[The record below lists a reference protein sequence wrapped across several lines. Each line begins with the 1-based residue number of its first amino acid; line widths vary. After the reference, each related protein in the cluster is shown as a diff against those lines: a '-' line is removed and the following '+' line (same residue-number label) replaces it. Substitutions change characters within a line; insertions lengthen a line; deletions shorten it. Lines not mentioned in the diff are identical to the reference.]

1 MLFEVFIIKDDAP
14 AMSAADAP
22 IETQLATNNAV
33 DNDALPVEYQ
43 PAVDINP
50 INMATSTY
58 GNTAN
63 MRLGDTT
70 DTCHSSTSNTKG
82 KHPEYPGHNQPAMAI
97 PNNASS
103 ISYIHAID
111 TNQFGHNR
119 DKTGNNK
126 NMTFKANS
134 QHLYGQQSLNGSLPC
149 TASTMRYGRMDGNI
163 PRRKEW
169 LEEPISLLCNI

>member
-1 MLFEVFIIKDDAP
+1 
-14 AMSAADAP
+14 MSAADAP
-22 IETQLATNNAV
+22 TKSAASVEPQLAANNAV
-33 DNDALPVEYQ
+33 DNDVLPVEDQ

-50 INMATSTY
+50 INMAASTY
-58 GNTAN
+58 GNIAT
-63 MRLGDTT
+63 MRLGDTAA
-70 DTCHSSTSNTKG
+70 TCHSSTNNTKG

-111 TNQFGHNR
+111 TTQFGHNR
-119 DKTGNNK
+119 DKTGNNR
-126 NMTFKANS
+126 NMTFKANP

-149 TASTMRYGRMDGNI
+149 TARTMRYDSMDGNI

>member
-1 MLFEVFIIKDDAP
+1 
-14 AMSAADAP
+14 MSAADAP
-22 IETQLATNNAV
+22 TKSAASIETQLAANNAV
-33 DNDALPVEYQ
+33 DNDVLPVEDQ
-43 PAVDINP
+43 PVVDINP

-58 GNTAN
+58 GNTAT
-63 MRLGDTT
+63 MRLGDTA

-111 TNQFGHNR
+111 TTQFGHNR
-119 DKTGNNK
+119 DKTGNGR
-126 NMTFKANS
+126 NMTFKANP

-149 TASTMRYGRMDGNI
+149 TASTMRYGNMDGNI
-163 PRRKEW
+163 PRRKER

>member
-1 MLFEVFIIKDDAP
+1 MDSVKDDAP

-22 IETQLATNNAV
+22 TKSAASIETQLTAK
-33 DNDALPVEYQ
+33 DAPVEDQ

-50 INMATSTY
+50 I
-58 GNTAN
+58 
-63 MRLGDTT
+63 
-70 DTCHSSTSNTKG
+70 NTKG

-97 PNNASS
+97 PNSASS

-111 TNQFGHNR
+111 TTQFGHNR
-119 DKTGNNK
+119 DKTGNNRS
-126 NMTFKANS
+126 MIFKENP

-149 TASTMRYGRMDGNI
+149 TASTMRYGSMDGNI

-169 LEEPISLLCNI
+169 LEEQISLLCNK